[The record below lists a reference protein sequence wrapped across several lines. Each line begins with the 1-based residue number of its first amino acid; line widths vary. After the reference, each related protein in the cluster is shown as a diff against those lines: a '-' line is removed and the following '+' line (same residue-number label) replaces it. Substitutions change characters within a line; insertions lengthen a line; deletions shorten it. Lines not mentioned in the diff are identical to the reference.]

1 MRHSTAPGSDDPP
14 NFKLGECST
23 QRNLSA
29 GGRAQAQAIG
39 ARLRQAGLTGV
50 RVVSSQWCRTLDTAR
65 LLGIGAVEELPA
77 LNSLVSYPGQSAAMT
92 ADARRWIL
100 SRIRRSPR
108 FSSPTR
114 STSAPSSTPTRMRAI
129 SWLCSARRPGS
140 CVCSV
145 PSPPIAELLPRQAA
159 DSSAVGCGFD
169 WATSEWT
176 CGEPVSSTPSRRAS
190 GVPLRRRRSPLQSVF
205 RFDVERRLPPSRKA
219 SADRRSL
226 GGGG

>member
-1 MRHSTAPGSDDPP
+1 MRYVTLVFVTIGLVLAASALAIAQEDLVAALRTPGHIGLMRHSTAPGSDDPP

-65 LLGIGAVEELPA
+65 LLGIGTVEELPS

-100 SRIRRSPR
+100 SQGTSK
-108 FSSPTR
+108 PTILV
-114 STSAPSSTPTRMRAI
+114 THQINIGAI
-129 SWLCSARRPGS
+129 VNAYPNEGDIVVVQRTG
-140 CVCSV
+140 
-145 PSPPIAELLPRQAA
+145 AGELRVLGTIP
-159 DSSAVGCGFD
+159 
-169 WATSEWT
+169 
-176 CGEPVSSTPSRRAS
+176 
-190 GVPLRRRRSPLQSVF
+190 
-205 RFDVERRLPPSRKA
+205 
-219 SADRRSL
+219 ADR
-226 GGGG
+226 